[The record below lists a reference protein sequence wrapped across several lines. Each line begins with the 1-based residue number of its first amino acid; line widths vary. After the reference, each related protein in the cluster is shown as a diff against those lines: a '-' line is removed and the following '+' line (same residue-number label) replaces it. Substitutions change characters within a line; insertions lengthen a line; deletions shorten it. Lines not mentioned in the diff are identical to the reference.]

1 MDGKPYLVAAAVA
14 PKSSGESDR
23 VGEEEDKVQSVQDDH
38 DDRVDGP
45 VGVERRRD
53 EVEEREQRER
63 RRPHG
68 IVDCRGVSGEGL
80 RDHVTDEGH
89 DEDRPDELSC

>member
-45 VGVERRRD
+45 VGVE
-53 EVEEREQRER
+53 
-63 RRPHG
+63 
-68 IVDCRGVSGEGL
+68 
-80 RDHVTDEGH
+80 
-89 DEDRPDELSC
+89 